1 MNVRSGVVVVAV
13 MELLTLISL
22 LYYSNELH
30 NLQSKRAN
38 LIQTEEEI
46 RRSIL
51 NSEVM
56 KVEGA
61 VAQKAS
67 KKDPAAQQPA
77 RNYPSVASM
86 AARAP
91 SIRGNDYLYGEG
103 APLQSK
109 SSAEGSSAAADRKI
123 DDSAIA
129 FRHNQILSAPNL
141 NMRLLGNTTRL
152 ISQRPT
158 QEYFHFEQ
166 DLKRVQAANLK
177 PLEKQL
183 TLDPDKLENLL
194 KDKVALPAAAAA
206 EDWEVWWHDG
216 KVNVQKFVHRAS
228 AEAVFFSFNQDVAR
242 RLMYQGR
249 EVKRFVWNNDPWPIE
264 WNPIPAKDAAVEKKE
279 IFNVPAKASGS
290 PDAAAW
296 GLDRYKGMG
305 SSISSSGA
313 QAVQA
318 KQEELQSGGKMRQ
331 VGKRPDEAAI
341 SKMSR
346 VPREQFI
353 GEMDV
358 RTGGGIMSGDDI
370 SISTHLTVDRL
381 DRLQSYFRRW
391 AGPMV
396 ACIYIRN
403 KLEEK
408 ELVDRFVKALDVEG
422 RKNYHLILANA
433 RDATTYP
440 ANILRNLALE
450 TVKSTF
456 VFLLDIDLIP
466 DPGFYKSLQSQI
478 NVLRVMSKNHVFTI
492 PAFQGVGAAA
502 STETQ
507 FPVDKDDLMT
517 LLRAAKIKPILSGKD
532 EFWPAF
538 SCLNYDAW
546 YNATQSYLA
555 DYRWPCEPYLLG
567 ATSSMPFFDERFI
580 HYGNDK
586 AQHVLSL
593 FYKQFKFAVLP
604 FHFLVHWTHELSGWA
619 NQQKRNAHFGEVM
632 ELTEQFKFESGT
644 QAGVNWHTGIRFSP
658 GTYRVKDGKR
668 IVWNGEAWIDESTG
682 KPTDPLA

>member
-318 KQEELQSGGKMRQ
+318 KQEELRKENLQQPGLLPSISLAGNSIGGQESSNKMSPYSSFSPSSLSPSSLSPSSLSPSSLSPSSLSSSSSSSSSSDLRVIGQDNAVGNQMQGGASESGGKMRQ

-538 SCLNYDAW
+538 
-546 YNATQSYLA
+546 
-555 DYRWPCEPYLLG
+555 R
-567 ATSSMPFFDERFI
+567 
-580 HYGNDK
+580 
-586 AQHVLSL
+586 
-593 FYKQFKFAVLP
+593 
-604 FHFLVHWTHELSGWA
+604 
-619 NQQKRNAHFGEVM
+619 
-632 ELTEQFKFESGT
+632 
-644 QAGVNWHTGIRFSP
+644 
-658 GTYRVKDGKR
+658 
-668 IVWNGEAWIDESTG
+668 
-682 KPTDPLA
+682 